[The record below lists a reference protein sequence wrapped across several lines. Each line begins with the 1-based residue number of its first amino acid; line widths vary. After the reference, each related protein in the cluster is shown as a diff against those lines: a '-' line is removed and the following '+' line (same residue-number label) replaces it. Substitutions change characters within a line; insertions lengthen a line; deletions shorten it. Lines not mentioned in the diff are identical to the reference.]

1 MTIDEKLI
9 EQLKKSGLGEK
20 AARIYAALLENGGAY
35 PSKLAEITKL
45 NRSTTYNILTDLSI
59 KGLVSEITKGKKLY
73 YQIEKPHRLERYA
86 KYNLNRA
93 QDILENTRKLI
104 PELEGLFSLIPN
116 KPQVKYFEGIDGVI
130 SIYEDHIL
138 VDKKY
143 EMLAFSNTSE
153 VINFLTS
160 QFIDRYLRAK
170 EKIGIT
176 ARGVTPD
183 TNADKNYANK
193 IYKNIDKKIWPELRH
208 IPREIFP
215 YKIELTI
222 YADNRV
228 SLLKLEREQPIGVII
243 EDKTFH
249 DTMRMI
255 FELAWKGANSVSGI

>member
-1 MTIDEKLI
+1 MAIDEKI
-9 EQLKKSGLGEK
+9 IDQITKAGFKNK

-35 PSKLAEITKL
+35 PSKLAEITKI
-45 NRSTTYNILTDLSI
+45 NRSTTYKILTDLSI

-73 YQIEKPHRLERYA
+73 YQIEKPYKLERYA

-93 QDILENTRKLI
+93 QDILEYTKKLI
-104 PELEGLFSLIPN
+104 PELEGLYNLLPN
-116 KPQVKYFEGIDGVI
+116 KPGVKYFEGVDGIV
-130 SIYEDHIL
+130 SIYEDHVL

-153 VINFLTS
+153 VINFLTPT
-160 QFIDRYLRAK
+160 FIDRYLRAK

-176 ARGVTPD
+176 ARGITPD
-183 TNADKNYANK
+183 TDDDKNYAHK
-193 IYKNIDKKIWPELRH
+193 IYKNIDKKIWPEMRH
-208 IPREIFP
+208 IPQEIFP
-215 YKIELTI
+215 YKIELTL

-249 DTMRMI
+249 DTMQMI
-255 FELAWKGANSVSGI
+255 FELAWKGADKMP